1 MKKVSII
8 FLVLVMLLA
17 FVSCDKDKSGEMVAT
32 YEEFMNTYNSCYK
45 VAMLLGKKAVS
56 PISVSNDENFA
67 LTINTINNSD
77 IKVTEITEQS
87 GSVTESAGENTNDVD
102 AEYKNISIKYK
113 YTEGSDTTVKEGIL
127 TVSGTYKHQYN
138 ATSASLSRGTGSNES
153 VSYVL
158 TINGKQYKLSYF
170 KDINK
175 GYTSASV
182 NGKDVELR
190 LLNAED
196 IH

>member
-1 MKKVSII
+1 MKKLSII
-8 FLVLVMLLA
+8 LLVLVMLLA
-17 FVSCDKDKSGEMVAT
+17 FVSCDKDKSGEVVAV
-32 YEEFMNTYNSCYK
+32 YEEFMNTYTTCYR
-45 VAMLLGKKAVS
+45 VAKLLGDDTVS
-56 PISVSNDENFA
+56 PISVENDENFV

-175 GYTSASV
+175 GYTTASV

-190 LLNAED
+190 LLNVKQ
-196 IH
+196 IY